1 MLTISIRG
9 RTSSKTVPTTLPTS
23 IFSAANNKGEMNLYG
38 MCDLFTS
45 HRIFLY
51 SVYGSHLD
59 GRLDRTIRFYL
70 EALFLLSPG
79 AHWHDD
85 LTTIDCAR
93 AYLQPKRENY
103 RGNILE
109 LLTVASYLA
118 HNRTQARLRREFI
131 GESVPIE
138 RRQSVEF
145 RKHSVG
151 YTVSRRPSWR
161 LNFQSIKSKSR
172 K

>member
-1 MLTISIRG
+1 
-9 RTSSKTVPTTLPTS
+9 
-23 IFSAANNKGEMNLYG
+23 MNLYG

-109 LLTVASYLA
+109 FLTAASYLA
-118 HNRTQARLRREFI
+118 YNRIQARLRREFI
-131 GESVPIE
+131 GKSVPIE